1 MRLWRTNIAAVY
13 GPLEHM
19 SRHVVRL
26 DRIRAHWAD
35 MLRVAGSL
43 TMGTVRAY
51 DLIRMLSADGRA
63 TGLGEAFMHY
73 GRIFKTLHLLQ
84 FLHDEGYRRMIG
96 AQLNVQEARHR
107 LARKIAF
114 GNRGQL
120 RQRYREEG
128 MEDQLGALGLTLNAV
143 VWWNSLYI
151 DAAVARLREQ
161 GFPVTDEMCARLSP
175 IAFDHINFLGR
186 YAFTR
191 ADLATGLQPFHQDSL
206 GEAGQAN
213 G

>member
-1 MRLWRTNIAAVY
+1 
-13 GPLEHM
+13 M

-26 DRIRAHWAD
+26 DRIRSHWGD
-35 MLRVAGSL
+35 TLRVAGSL

-51 DLIRMLSADGRA
+51 DLIRMLSADGRS
-63 TGLGEAFMHY
+63 TGLGEVFAHY

-96 AQLNVQEARHR
+96 TQLNVQEARHR

-120 RQRYREEG
+120 RQRYREG
-128 MEDQLGALGLTLNAV
+128 MEDQLGALGLALNAV
-143 VWWNSLYI
+143 VWWNSLYLN
-151 DAAVARLREQ
+151 AAVTQLREQ
-161 GFPVTDEMCARLSP
+161 GFPVTDEMCARLLP
-175 IAFDHINFLGR
+175 IAYEHINFLGR

-191 ADLATGLQPFHQDSL
+191 ADTSGALRPFHEVSAN
-206 GEAGQAN
+206 AG
-213 G
+213 